1 MSFFHMKNQF
11 LFFFMGIMLNLSSS
25 ALSLNLKLHNCLY
38 PCNGFYMGDSEGM
51 ALECEPN
58 GLSIAGQY
66 QVQDFQRDGTVQL
79 FGTKGHKFLHCPG
92 TKEQRD
98 KLKILPRDGMG
109 RDSQNSRRDGPGQPK
124 SRTGCGTKWDRAE
137 KDVVKKENNVLK
149 QKMLF

>member
-98 KLKILPRDGMG
+98 KLKILPRHGTG
-109 RDSQNSRRDGPGQPK
+109 RAGTAKIRNRTWNKTGQIRK
-124 SRTGCGTKWDRAE
+124 ESSKTGKGCSKTE
-137 KDVVKKENNVLK
+137 KDVLK
-149 QKMLF
+149 QERMF